1 MDKKTKTNLAWYS
14 KEINK
19 DSRAIEKHKKQ
30 LIAKIKKQGIGGLL
44 NTEEVKKDYKE
55 STWLQRILNRIWNN
69 LKKLIGF

>member
-1 MDKKTKTNLAWYS
+1 MDKKTKTNLACYS